1 MTLAVLGRAVVAFAG
16 CATTW
21 NRADSTQSD
30 LDQDVAACRYA
41 SAMLPYRPVAP
52 IAYPASF
59 ADPGAGDLM
68 ASNQLAA
75 LSASL
80 LDWAAWIR
88 TTNECL
94 EAKGW
99 VRDD

>member
-41 SAMLPYRPVAP
+41 SAMLPWSPGGGHRVPGKLCRPRRGLSDGKQ
-52 IAYPASF
+52 PARGSER
-59 ADPGAGDLM
+59 
-68 ASNQLAA
+68 LAA
-75 LSASL
+75 RLGG
-80 LDWAAWIR
+80 LDTHDER
-88 TTNECL
+88 
-94 EAKGW
+94 
-99 VRDD
+99 VS